1 MLINPKYLTHSS
13 RNLLINHHKVCVEF
27 HIKIHPE
34 KKPFTLNI
42 QHWTLKDHMRVHT
55 VHLPT
60 VWKVFVNV
68 EPWKTTWEFTPERS
82 LLPAY
87 IIWKMFHPAEKHT
100 PVNIVRVLLNTETF
114 HMNSTWEFTLKRVYW
129 ATGFYR
135 NWIINHLGHRR
146 FLGPDDVL
154 TFVLYFSF

>member
-60 VWKVFVNV
+60 VWKDFNRHKRVHAREKPYTYQQCGKCFCQRWTMKVHMRVHTREKPFTCLYNMKNV
-68 EPWKTTWEFTPERS
+68 SPSGKTYTCQHCESFAQHWNLPHELHMRIHTEES
-82 LLPAY
+82 LLSY
-87 IIWKMFHPAEKHT
+87 
-100 PVNIVRVLLNTETF
+100 RLLPKLN
-114 HMNSTWEFTLKRVYW
+114 Y
-129 ATGFYR
+129 
-135 NWIINHLGHRR
+135 
-146 FLGPDDVL
+146 
-154 TFVLYFSF
+154 